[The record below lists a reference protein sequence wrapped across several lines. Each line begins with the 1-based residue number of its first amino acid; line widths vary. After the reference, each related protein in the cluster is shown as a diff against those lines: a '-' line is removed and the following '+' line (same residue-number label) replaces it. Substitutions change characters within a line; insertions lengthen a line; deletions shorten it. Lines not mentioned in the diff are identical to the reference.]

1 MVGGWWLGTETGLK
15 DCPVQSKNIETEWG
29 AKIPNPIPAKEVI
42 KPTDAEASQKSK
54 DTQASGSGSG
64 TKISAEPALLN
75 WIEDKT

>member
-1 MVGGWWLGTETGLK
+1 M
-15 DCPVQSKNIETEWG
+15 
-29 AKIPNPIPAKEVI
+29 I